1 MPFRSYLGVPFLAVI
16 ALPAMWFA
24 APAALAAPATHPAPA
39 SVATAPAQPSVFV
52 PRGTIVPVLVT
63 KEIRVGGF
71 GHSQE
76 EHKVKMTV
84 AQDVVVDGYVI
95 AKQGD
100 LAEGSYVTQTNETRR
115 VFSANVSQELE
126 LDVDD
131 VVNFCGD
138 TIHLEFARTYVGGG
152 RAGAFSFG
160 PHAHDAVFAKGSV
173 LKAATDRVEKS
184 ICAEKT
190 AEQPLPLPSDIVVPD
205 DEVSPQ
211 P

>member
-1 MPFRSYLGVPFLAVI
+1 MLFGSLFRSLL
-16 ALPAMWFA
+16 FA
-24 APAALAAPATHPAPA
+24 ALLSPEAAIASPTPSPATPPEPT
-39 SVATAPAQPSVFV
+39 VAV
-52 PRGTIVPVLVT
+52 PRGTIVPVILT

-76 EHKVKMTV
+76 EHKVKLAV
-84 AQDVVVDGYVI
+84 AQDVVVDGYAI

-100 LAEGSYVTQTNETRR
+100 LVEGSYVTQTNETKR

-126 LDVDD
+126 LDLDD

-173 LKAATDRVEKS
+173 LKASTDRVERS
-184 ICAEKT
+184 VCAEKAT
-190 AEQPLPLPSDIVVPD
+190 EAAEPLPAGIVLPD
-205 DEVSPQ
+205 DEVSPS